1 MEDLEIIDLYFS
13 RKDEAIWE
21 TEKKYGKMCL
31 QIASHILPC
40 REDAEE
46 CVNDAYLK
54 AWNAIPPARP
64 NRLGVWLGRVVRNT
78 ALNLWKKN
86 HRKKRWTGFEQLFSE
101 LEECIPSPAFVYTEH
116 SAVPSIHTGIS
127 AMEEIEFTQ
136 RYYTTPHDIS
146 CLVMAGSPM
155 KIGRVFQTGYLVKD
169 GILYSLHLSCEE
181 EERQQVESLLRQ
193 WADSF

>member
-1 MEDLEIIDLYFS
+1 MEDLEIIDLYFG

-101 LEECIPSPAFVYTEH
+101 LEECIPSPAFVYTE
-116 SAVPSIHTGIS
+116 
-127 AMEEIEFTQ
+127 
-136 RYYTTPHDIS
+136 
-146 CLVMAGSPM
+146 L
-155 KIGRVFQTGYLVKD
+155 
-169 GILYSLHLSCEE
+169 
-181 EERQQVESLLRQ
+181 EERELVQLLNEWLANLPKDDRILFLRRYWNCEPLNTLERDYQ
-193 WADSF
+193 MSHGKMAKKMYQLRNDLKKQLEKEERLI